1 MINIAGVVSIVLFYL
16 LILFV
21 GIWAGRKKESGNDS
35 EEEVMLAG
43 RSIGLFVGI
52 FTMTA
57 TWVGGGY
64 INGTAEAIYT
74 SGLVW
79 CQAPFG
85 YALSLVFG
93 GIFFANP
100 MRKQGYITMLDPLQD
115 SFGERMGG
123 LLFLPAL
130 CGEVFWAA
138 GILAALGAT
147 LSVIIDMD
155 HRTSVIL
162 SSCIAIFYTLFGGL
176 YSVAYTDVIQL
187 FCIFIGL
194 WMCIPFAWANEHVK
208 SLSSMDVD
216 WIGHVDPEQRWFYID
231 YGLLLIFGGIPWQV
245 YFQRVLSSKT
255 ASRAQILSYVAAAG
269 CILMAIPPVLIGAI
283 AKATPWNETDYT
295 GPYPLTVQE
304 TSMILPMVL
313 QYLTP
318 DFVSFFG
325 LGAVSA
331 AVMSSADSSV
341 LSAASMFARN
351 VYKLIFRQKASE
363 MEIIWVMRGGIIVVG
378 ILSTIMAL
386 TIPSIYGL
394 WSMCSDLV
402 YVILFPQLLM
412 VVHFK
417 KHCNTYGSLAAYII
431 ALFIRLSGGEAL
443 LGLPALIHFPGYDEE
458 NQTQLFPFRTMAMIL
473 SLITL
478 ILVSWWTKMMFE
490 SGKLPPSYDVFRCVV
505 NIPEDVVRVGEPA
518 ESGEQLSVMAGPLA
532 RSYGA
537 ATMAGKDERNGRIN
551 PALETDDDDLPI
563 NEAKRLNQQT
573 AQEQVQRMLSSATGQ
588 NRRDSDDEGS
598 VGGGVNSGSAYH
610 QAGGGGGKAVPT
622 VEQDNTA
629 F

>member
-394 WSMCSDLV
+394 SMCSDLV

>member
-1 MINIAGVVSIVLFYL
+1 MINIAGVVSIVLFYV
-16 LILFV
+16 LILAV
-21 GIWAGRKKESGNDS
+21 GIWAGRKKEHGNDS

-93 GIFFANP
+93 GIFFANE
-100 MRKQGYITMLDPLQD
+100 MRRQGYITMLDPLQD
-115 SFGERMGG
+115 NFGERMGG

-162 SSCIAIFYTLFGGL
+162 SSCIAVFYTLFGGL

-194 WMCIPFAWANEHVK
+194 WMCIPFAMMNEQVG
-208 SLSSMDVD
+208 SLSPAVVD
-216 WIGHVDPEQRWFYID
+216 WIGEVGEDQRWFYID
-231 YGLLLIFGGIPWQV
+231 YGLLLVFGGIPWQV

-255 ASRAQILSYVAAAG
+255 AARAQILSYVAAAG

-283 AKATPWNETDYT
+283 AKATPWNETDYK
-295 GPYPLTVQE
+295 GPWPLTEQE

-313 QYLTP
+313 QHLTP

-341 LSAASMFARN
+341 LSASSMFARN
-351 VYKLIFRQKASE
+351 VYKLIFRQRASE
-363 MEIIWVMRGGIIVVG
+363 MEIIWVMRASIIVVG

-402 YVILFPQLLM
+402 YCILFPQLLM

-417 KHCNTYGSLAAYII
+417 HHCNTYGSLSAYIV
-431 ALFIRLSGGEAL
+431 AFFVRMTGGEPM
-443 LGLPALIHFPGYDEE
+443 LGLPALIHYPGYKDG
-458 NQTQLFPFRTMAMIL
+458 QQLFPFRTMSMLL

-478 ILVSWWTKMMFE
+478 IGVSWLTKWLFE
-490 SGKLPPSYDVFRCVV
+490 TGRLAPGYDWFRCVV
-505 NIPEDVVRVGEPA
+505 NIPEDVERVGEPA
-518 ESGEQLSVMAGPLA
+518 GEGELAMMNTAAQKNYSSV
-532 RSYGA
+532 
-537 ATMAGKDERNGRIN
+537 DERNGRIN
-551 PALETDDDDLPI
+551 PALEPDDEMDAAA
-563 NEAKRLNQQT
+563 EAIRLRRQSAQQAPAIAGERPRQDQT
-573 AQEQVQRMLSSATGQ
+573 A
-588 NRRDSDDEGS
+588 
-598 VGGGVNSGSAYH
+598 
-610 QAGGGGGKAVPT
+610 
-622 VEQDNTA
+622 

>member
-1 MINIAGVVSIVLFYL
+1 MINIAGVISIVLFYI
-16 LILFV
+16 LILAV

-147 LSVIIDMD
+147 LSVIIDMEQE
-155 HRTSVIL
+155 TSVIL
-162 SSCIAIFYTLFGGL
+162 SACIAVFYTLFGGL

-194 WMCIPFAWANEHVK
+194 WMCIPFAWTNDHVK
-208 SLSSMDVD
+208 SLSGMDVD
-216 WIGHVDPEQRWFYID
+216 WIGEIGEGYHWYYAD
-231 YGLLLIFGGIPWQV
+231 YGLLLVFGGIPWQV

-255 ASRAQILSYVAAAG
+255 AGRAQILSYVAAFG

-283 AKATPWNETDYT
+283 AKATPWNETDYK
-295 GPYPLTVQE
+295 GPWPLTAQE

-341 LSAASMFARN
+341 LSASSMFARN
-351 VYKLIFRQKASE
+351 VYRLIFRQRASE
-363 MEIIWVMRGGIIVVG
+363 MEIIWVMRVSILVVG

-402 YVILFPQLLM
+402 YCILFPQLLM

-431 ALFIRLSGGEAL
+431 AFLVRLSGGEAM
-443 LGLPALIHFPGYDEE
+443 LGLPALIHYPGYNEE
-458 NQTQLFPFRTMAMIL
+458 TATQMFPFRTMAMIM

-478 ILVSWWTKMMFE
+478 IGVSWWTKWVFE
-490 SGKLPPSYDVFRCVV
+490 TGRLAPNYDYFRCVV
-505 NIPEDVVRVGEPA
+505 NIPEELHRVGEPSD
-518 ESGEQLSVMAGPLA
+518 SGEQLSVMAGGMT
-532 RSYGA
+532 RMYGA
-537 ATMAGKDERNGRIN
+537 ATMVGKDERNGRVN
-551 PALETDDDDLPI
+551 PALEADDDLPVE
-563 NEAKRLNQQT
+563 EAKRQIEQQ
-573 AQEQVQRMLSSATGQ
+573 QQQRQYGT
-588 NRRDSDDEGS
+588 
-598 VGGGVNSGSAYH
+598 
-610 QAGGGGGKAVPT
+610 GGGGGVFLSDGSVVPGA
-622 VEQDNTA
+622 QAHTA

>member
-1 MINIAGVVSIVLFYL
+1 MINIAGVISILLFYI
-16 LILFV
+16 LILGV
-21 GIWAGRKKESGNDS
+21 GIWAARKKEAGNDS

-74 SGLVW
+74 KGLIW

-85 YALSLVFG
+85 YSLSLIFG
-93 GIFFANP
+93 GIFFANK
-100 MRKQGYITMLDPLQD
+100 MRQQGYITMLDPLQD
-115 SFGERMGG
+115 AFGERMGG

-147 LSVIIDMD
+147 LAVIIDMD
-155 HRTSVIL
+155 HKTSVIV
-162 SSCIAIFYTLFGGL
+162 SAGIAVFYTLFGGL

-194 WMCIPFAWANEHVK
+194 WMCIPFAWGNPKVLP
-208 SLSSMDVD
+208 LSSMDVD
-216 WIGHVDPEQRWFYID
+216 WIGRVDPKEYWSYAD

-245 YFQRVLSSKT
+245 YFQRVLSSKS
-255 ASRAQILSYVAAAG
+255 AARAQILSYVAAFG

-283 AKATPWNETDYT
+283 AKSTPWNETGYK
-295 GPYPLTVQE
+295 GPYPLTESE

-331 AVMSSADSSV
+331 AVMSSADSSI
-341 LSAASMFARN
+341 LSASSMFARN
-351 VYKLIFRQKASE
+351 VYKLIFRQRASE
-363 MEIIWVMRGGIIVVG
+363 MEIIWVMRVG
-378 ILSTIMAL
+378 ILVVGVLSTAMAL

-417 KHCNTYGSLAAYII
+417 DYCNTYGSLSAYII
-431 ALFIRLSGGEAL
+431 AFLVRLSGGEEM
-443 LGLPALIHFPGYDEE
+443 LGLSPVIYYPGYDEE
-458 NQTQLFPFRTMAMIL
+458 NKVQLFPFRTMAML
-473 SLITL
+473 MSLVTL
-478 ILVSWWTKMMFE
+478 IGVSYGTQVLFL
-490 SGKLPPSYDVFRCVV
+490 SGRLAPGYDIFRCVV
-505 NIPEDVVRVGEPA
+505 NIPEDVQRVGPDPA
-518 ESGEQLSVMAGPLA
+518 EGEQMSVLAAGVG
-532 RSYGA
+532 RIYGS
-537 ATMAGKDERNGRIN
+537 KDESNGRVN
-551 PALETDDDDLPI
+551 PALEPDYDMEPGYRAVGASDNDDDDNI
-563 NEAKRLNQQT
+563 
-573 AQEQVQRMLSSATGQ
+573 
-588 NRRDSDDEGS
+588 GS
-598 VGGGVNSGSAYH
+598 
-610 QAGGGGGKAVPT
+610 GGGGGIGAHMVPRGPSGLR
-622 VEQDNTA
+622 QPQSSTA

>member
-1 MINIAGVVSIVLFYL
+1 MINIAGVVSIVLFYI
-16 LILFV
+16 LILAV

-147 LSVIIDMD
+147 LSVIIDMEQE
-155 HRTSVIL
+155 TSVIL
-162 SSCIAIFYTLFGGL
+162 SACIAVFYTLFGGL

-194 WMCIPFAWANEHVK
+194 WMCIPFAWTNDHVK

-216 WIGHVDPEQRWFYID
+216 WIGEIGEGYTWYYID

-255 ASRAQILSYVAAAG
+255 AGRAQILSYVAAFG

-283 AKATPWNETDYT
+283 AKATPWNETDYK
-295 GPYPLTVQE
+295 GPWPLTTQE

-341 LSAASMFARN
+341 LSASSMFARN
-351 VYKLIFRQKASE
+351 VYRLIFRQRASE
-363 MEIIWVMRGGIIVVG
+363 MEIIWVMRVSILVVG
-378 ILSTIMAL
+378 VLSTIMAL

-402 YVILFPQLLM
+402 YCILFPQ
-412 VVHFK
+412 H
-417 KHCNTYGSLAAYII
+417 HCNTYGSLAAYII
-431 ALFIRLSGGEAL
+431 AFLVRLSGGEAM
-443 LGLPALIHFPGYDEE
+443 LGLSALIHYPGYNEE
-458 NQTQLFPFRTMAMIL
+458 TSTQMFPFRTMAMIM

-478 ILVSWWTKMMFE
+478 IGVSWWTKWVFE
-490 SGKLPPSYDVFRCVV
+490 TGRLAPHYDYFRCVV
-505 NIPEDVVRVGEPA
+505 NIPEELHRVGEPSD
-518 ESGEQLSVMAGPLA
+518 SGEQLSVMAGGMT
-532 RSYGA
+532 RMYGA
-537 ATMAGKDERNGRIN
+537 ATMVGKDERNGRIN
-551 PALETDDDDLPI
+551 PALEPDDDLPVV
-563 NEAKRLNQQT
+563 EAQRQMQQ
-573 AQEQVQRMLSSATGQ
+573 S
-588 NRRDSDDEGS
+588 
-598 VGGGVNSGSAYH
+598 
-610 QAGGGGGKAVPT
+610 AGGGGGVAAQGSVVPGT
-622 VEQDNTA
+622 GPAQAHTA

>member
-16 LILFV
+16 LILIV
-21 GIWAGRKKESGNDS
+21 GIWAGRKKAAGNDS

-194 WMCIPFAWANEHVK
+194 WMCIPFAWANDHVK
-208 SLSSMDVD
+208 SLSSMEVD
-216 WIGHVDPEQRWFYID
+216 WIGHVDPTKQWFYID

-255 ASRAQILSYVAAAG
+255 AGRAQLLSYVAAAG

-283 AKATPWNETDYT
+283 AKATAWNETEYV
-295 GPYPLTVQE
+295 GPYPLTVEQ

-363 MEIIWVMRGGIIVVG
+363 MEIIWVMRVAIIIVG

-417 KHCNTYGSLAAYII
+417 KHCNTYGSLAAYIV

-443 LGLPALIHFPGYDEE
+443 LGLPPLIHFPGYDAET
-458 NQTQLFPFRTMAMIL
+458 QTQLFPFRTTAML
-473 SLITL
+473 MSLITL
-478 ILVSWWTKMMFE
+478 IGVSWWTKMMFE
-490 SGKLPPSYDVFRCVV
+490 SGKLPPGYDYFRCVV
-505 NIPEDVVRVGEPA
+505 NIPEDVQRVGEPSEA
-518 ESGEQLSVMAGPLA
+518 GEQLSVMAGPLA

-551 PALETDDDDLPI
+551 PALESDDDLPVA
-563 NEAKRLNQQT
+563 EAKRMNQQT
-573 AQEQVQRMLSSATGQ
+573 AQAQVQKMLSKAAGK
-588 NRRDSDDEGS
+588 
-598 VGGGVNSGSAYH
+598 GGSGSESSSI
-610 QAGGGGGKAVPT
+610 GGGGGGVGVGSNLSGQGVAVPT
-622 VEQDNTA
+622 AEHDNTA

>member
-16 LILFV
+16 LILGV
-21 GIWAGRKKESGNDS
+21 GIWAGRKKEEGNDS

-162 SSCIAIFYTLFGGL
+162 SACIAVFYTLFGGL

-194 WMCIPFAWANEHVK
+194 WLCIPFAWSNEHVQ
-208 SLSSMDVD
+208 SLSDMNVD
-216 WIGHVDPEQRWFYID
+216 WIGSVDPQDYWFYLD

-255 ASRAQILSYVAAAG
+255 AGRAQVLSYVAAFG

-283 AKATPWNETDYT
+283 AKATAWNETGYT
-295 GPYPLTVQE
+295 GPYPLTTDQ

-341 LSAASMFARN
+341 LSASSMFARN
-351 VYKLIFRQKASE
+351 VYKLIFRQNASE
-363 MEIIWVMRGGIIVVG
+363 MEIIWVMRVAIGVVG
-378 ILSTIMAL
+378 VLSTVMAL

-417 KHCNTYGSLAAYII
+417 NYCNTYGSLSAYIV
-431 ALFIRLSGGEAL
+431 AFFVRLSGGEPL
-443 LGLPALIHFPGYDEE
+443 MGLPAFIHYPGYDPVQEK
-458 NQTQLFPFRTMAMIL
+458 QLFPFRTMAMLL

-478 ILVSWWTKMMFE
+478 AGVSWWTKMMFE
-490 SGKLPPSYDVFRCVV
+490 SGRLAPGYDYFRCVV
-505 NIPEDVVRVGEPA
+505 NIPEDVQRVGEPSEA
-518 ESGEQLSVMAGPLA
+518 GEQMSMMGGQMG
-532 RSYGA
+532 RNYA
-537 ATMAGKDERNGRIN
+537 ATMVGKDERNGRIN
-551 PALETDDDDLPI
+551 PALEPDDDLPVV
-563 NEAKRLNQQT
+563 EAQKNLQ
-573 AQEQVQRMLSSATGQ
+573 SS
-588 NRRDSDDEGS
+588 S
-598 VGGGVNSGSAYH
+598 
-610 QAGGGGGKAVPT
+610 GGGGQKVAIPSTDQGH
-622 VEQDNTA
+622 TA